1 MFNPYDFENI
11 NKNEPDAVP
20 DGIVDASDYHEL
32 LKQVT
37 SFIQQTDYD
46 DPTSRM
52 VAMMNTINLFHD
64 SEDTIDESKLYGVV
78 ISCMYH
84 IQTLLCGMLPE
95 DREEYFKV
103 IEEEIIPQ
111 FEEESK
117 MLPFYQSDFG
127 DDSDE

>member
-1 MFNPYDFENI
+1 MFNPYDFQNI
-11 NKNEPDAVP
+11 NNNEPDAVP

-37 SFIQQTDYD
+37 LFIQQTDYD

-64 SEDTIDESKLYGVV
+64 DEDTIDQNKLYGVV
-78 ISCMYH
+78 IGCMYH
-84 IQTLLCGMLPE
+84 IQTLLCGMLQE

-103 IEEEIIPQ
+103 IDEEIMPQ
-111 FEEESK
+111 FEKESK
-117 MLPFYQSDFG
+117 MLPFFESDFG
-127 DDSDE
+127 DKNNE